1 MYFSLMT
8 EPGYK
13 LDSLE
18 KFGFTDAWDLFNGR
32 FKGQKSENNTIDMN
46 WNYADISITGTY
58 LV

>member
-18 KFGFTDAWDLFNGR
+18 KFDFTGAWDLFNGR
-32 FKGQKSENNTIDMN
+32 FKGQTSENNTIDMN